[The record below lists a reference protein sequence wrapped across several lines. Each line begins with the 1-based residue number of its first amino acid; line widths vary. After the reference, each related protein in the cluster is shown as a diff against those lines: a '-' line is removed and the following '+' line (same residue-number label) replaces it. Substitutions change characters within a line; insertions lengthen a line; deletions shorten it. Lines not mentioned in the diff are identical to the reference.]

1 MCCFVTKTFL
11 LYLESIPTTTKDKN
25 ITIAFVNMSKFRRD
39 AVKLANYDLCD
50 GRDQMVKMIS

>member
-1 MCCFVTKTFL
+1 MCCCFTKTLL

-39 AVKLANYDLCD
+39 AVKLANYDLWI
-50 GRDQMVKMIS
+50 GRHQMVKMIL